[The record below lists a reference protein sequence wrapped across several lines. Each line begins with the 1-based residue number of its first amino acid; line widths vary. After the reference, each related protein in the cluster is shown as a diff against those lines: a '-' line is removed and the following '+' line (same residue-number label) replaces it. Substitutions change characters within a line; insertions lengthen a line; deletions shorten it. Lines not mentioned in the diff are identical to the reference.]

1 MRSLICGCGDFAS
14 PCRRPVC
21 RCGRTGS
28 STPPQTWKAAT
39 TPPSGC
45 ADLEGSYHAA
55 FGLLSMQQRPDAV
68 ICGSN
73 LLAFGLYQVAAKQGL
88 NIPEEMAL
96 ITFDRYPYSTVLDP
110 LPTFVQID
118 VHDLGR
124 TAGAMMLRVLK
135 RPELLV
141 QTYATLPQL
150 VCNATTPYR
159 PRPSY

>member
-1 MRSLICGCGDFAS
+1 M
-14 PCRRPVC
+14 
-21 RCGRTGS
+21 
-28 STPPQTWKAAT
+28 
-39 TPPSGC
+39 
-45 ADLEGSYHAA
+45 
-55 FGLLSMQQRPDAV
+55 
-68 ICGSN
+68 
-73 LLAFGLYQVAAKQGL
+73 
-88 NIPEEMAL
+88 
-96 ITFDRYPYSTVLDP
+96 LDP

-159 PRPSY
+159 P

>member
-1 MRSLICGCGDFAS
+1 
-14 PCRRPVC
+14 
-21 RCGRTGS
+21 
-28 STPPQTWKAAT
+28 
-39 TPPSGC
+39 
-45 ADLEGSYHAA
+45 
-55 FGLLSMQQRPDAV
+55 MQQRPDAV

-73 LLAFGLYQVAAKQGL
+73 LLAFSLYQVATKQGL
-88 NIPEEMAL
+88 VIPDDMAL
-96 ITFDRYPYSTVLDP
+96 ITFDRYPYSIVLDP
-110 LPTFVQID
+110 LPSFVQID

-159 PRPSY
+159 P